1 MTLFILLLAIGV
13 GLIVG
18 DCKEFFFRDGLNN
31 ELAYL
36 LFKMIFTVVF
46 CEINAFLIFL
56 NMYLKKYEKALH
68 SIQHSKENSRENIK
82 IENHT
87 HETLFLP
94 LENDKVEEKEQIDEI
109 ISSEF
114 IPELISKPAKGR
126 GRSSKRIKNK

>member
-1 MTLFILLLAIGV
+1 MTFFILLLAIGV

-18 DCKEFFFRDGLNN
+18 DCKEFFFRDGINN

-46 CEINAFLIFL
+46 CEINAFFIFL
-56 NMYLKKYEKALH
+56 MYFKKYEKAL
-68 SIQHSKENSRENIK
+68 SLIEQSKENSREKIK

-94 LENDKVEEKEQIDEI
+94 LENKKDIDQRDEMIDSEI
-109 ISSEF
+109 I
-114 IPELISKPAKGR
+114 PEPVKPAKGR
-126 GRSSKRIKNK
+126 GRSSKRIHK

>member
-1 MTLFILLLAIGV
+1 MTLLILLLAIGI
-13 GLIVG
+13 GMLVG

-36 LFKMIFTVVF
+36 LFKMIFTVIF

-56 NMYLKKYEKALH
+56 NMHFKKYEKALL
-68 SIQHSKENSRENIK
+68 SIQQSKENFKEKIK

-94 LENDKVEEKEQIDEI
+94 LEKEKEKEERDEMI
-109 ISSEF
+109 EA
-114 IPELISKPAKGR
+114 ELISEPVKPAKGR
-126 GRSSKRIKNK
+126 GRSSKKIHK